1 MRRSLLNQRRVLLLL
16 IAALLVAALAPVR
29 WTAWLVR
36 VPQWVVET
44 TIAPPTDL
52 LGRLGPG
59 AAPGADPRQQVD
71 AETLR
76 AQINELQRMNY
87 FLHQQLR
94 EAHEEL
100 ALMRQITVQLG
111 LERPPAMLAATVTA
125 RDARRGGTLL
135 TINRGSRHG
144 LRDGLTV
151 AAGRDLVGE
160 VVRTG
165 PLTATVRVMTHDQQ
179 TFEAI
184 VAPPDAL
191 NPGEGV
197 SHLWLQYSSEH
208 EAFFTS
214 VAADADVEV
223 GHYAI
228 SQRPRATSGF
238 IIGRGVE
245 VQPDPEQAILRR
257 RLLIRPRF
265 DIRRVDRVIV
275 VVRAGAS
282 SAS

>member
-1 MRRSLLNQRRVLLLL
+1 MLLLL
-16 IAALLVAALAPVR
+16 IAALLIAALAPVR

-36 VPQWVVET
+36 LPQWVVET
-44 TIAPPTDL
+44 TIAPPTHL
-52 LGRLGPG
+52 LAVLGPG
-59 AAPGADPRQQVD
+59 VQPAPGPDEPQLDTD
-71 AETLR
+71 ALR

-111 LERPPAMLAATVTA
+111 LDRPPAMLAATVTA
-125 RDARRGGTLL
+125 RDASRGGTLL
-135 TINRGSRHG
+135 TINRGRRHG

-160 VVRTG
+160 VVRTA
-165 PLTATVRVMTHDQQ
+165 PVTATVRVLTHDEQ

-184 VAPPDAL
+184 VAPADAL

-197 SHLWLQYSSEH
+197 SHLWLQYSSEYG
-208 EAFFTS
+208 AFFTA
-214 VAADADVEV
+214 VPADADVEV

-228 SQRPRATSGF
+228 SQRPRGTSGF
-238 IIGRGVE
+238 IIGRV
-245 VQPDPEQAILRR
+245 VDIQPDPAQAILRH
-257 RLLIRPRF
+257 RLIIRPRI
-265 DIRRVDRVIV
+265 DIHRVDRVIV
-275 VVRAGAS
+275 VIPTEAS
-282 SAS
+282 PAS